1 MEIKQWR
8 MLTGQSICVL
18 LLLLVFCVIFS
29 KEMPI
34 DSISKVQAQ
43 EAKESV
49 LSESTRTRAQN
60 LSGPKQDDA
69 SKKSQY
75 VIVLDAGH
83 GGKDEGAVSDDGKLE
98 EKEYNLAVVKEIA
111 RLLEQ
116 SGVKVYCTRTT
127 DRTVSKKARVRLAN
141 KRQAVLYSKRDN
153 GAGYTNKQLAAK
165 LLKKT
170 VAATGLPARGVI
182 RREDLYLMH
191 HAKVPAVIVE
201 TGYLTNPS
209 DCLYMRQE
217 KGIRQTAWGIYQA
230 VMETL
235 EKY

>member
-1 MEIKQWR
+1 MENADRTKHMCAIAAACLLCDLFEGNADR
-8 MLTGQSICVL
+8 FHFQSAGAGGKRVCAIR
-18 LLLLVFCVIFS
+18 
-29 KEMPI
+29 KYT
-34 DSISKVQAQ
+34 D
-43 EAKESV
+43 
-49 LSESTRTRAQN
+49 ESTEVVRSETGRCIKEITVCDRLGCGTWRQ
-60 LSGPKQDDA
+60 
-69 SKKSQY
+69 
-75 VIVLDAGH
+75 
-83 GGKDEGAVSDDGKLE
+83 DEGAVSDDGKLE

-141 KRQAVLYSKRDN
+141 KRQADMLVSVHCNASDARKHFVRGIEVLYSKRDN

-209 DCLYMRQE
+209 DYLYMRQE
-217 KGIRQTAWGIYQA
+217 K
-230 VMETL
+230 E
-235 EKY
+235 

>member
-1 MEIKQWR
+1 MENADRTKHMCAIAAACLLCDLFEGNADR
-8 MLTGQSICVL
+8 FHFQSAGAGG
-18 LLLLVFCVIFS
+18 
-29 KEMPI
+29 KG
-34 DSISKVQAQ
+34 
-43 EAKESV
+43 SV
-49 LSESTRTRAQN
+49 LSESTRTRAQK
-60 LSGPKQDDA
+60 LSDPKQDDA

-141 KRQAVLYSKRDN
+141 KRQADMLVSVHCNASDARKHSVRGIEVLYSKRDN

-165 LLKKT
+165 LLKRLSQRP
-170 VAATGLPARGVI
+170 G
-182 RREDLYLMH
+182 
-191 HAKVPAVIVE
+191 
-201 TGYLTNPS
+201 
-209 DCLYMRQE
+209 CLH
-217 KGIRQTAWGIYQA
+217 
-230 VMETL
+230 VV
-235 EKY
+235 

>member
-1 MEIKQWR
+1 
-8 MLTGQSICVL
+8 MLV
-18 LLLLVFCVIFS
+18 
-29 KEMPI
+29 
-34 DSISKVQAQ
+34 
-43 EAKESV
+43 SV
-49 LSESTRTRAQN
+49 HCNAS
-60 LSGPKQDDA
+60 DA
-69 SKKSQY
+69 RK
-75 VIVLDAGH
+75 H
-83 GGKDEGAVSDDGKLE
+83 F
-98 EKEYNLAVVKEIA
+98 
-111 RLLEQ
+111 
-116 SGVKVYCTRTT
+116 
-127 DRTVSKKARVRLAN
+127 VRGIE
-141 KRQAVLYSKRDN
+141 VLYSKRDN

-209 DCLYMRQE
+209 DYLYMRQE

>member
-1 MEIKQWR
+1 M
-8 MLTGQSICVL
+8 
-18 LLLLVFCVIFS
+18 
-29 KEMPI
+29 
-34 DSISKVQAQ
+34 
-43 EAKESV
+43 
-49 LSESTRTRAQN
+49 LSESTRTRAQK
-60 LSGPKQDDA
+60 LSDPKQDDA

-141 KRQAVLYSKRDN
+141 KRQADMLVSVHCTHRMQKAFVRGIEVLYSKRDN

-165 LLKKT
+165 LHQKDCRSDR
-170 VAATGLPARGVI
+170 VACTWCDPQRRSVFDASCKSPGSYCRNRVSDQPFRLFIYAAGKRNKADRLGNLSGSDGDI
-182 RREDLYLMH
+182 RE
-191 HAKVPAVIVE
+191 I
-201 TGYLTNPS
+201 
-209 DCLYMRQE
+209 
-217 KGIRQTAWGIYQA
+217 
-230 VMETL
+230 L
-235 EKY
+235 ERLSRNGTFVSLILERNQ